1 MAENIIAAG
10 ADNRPP
16 MLKKSQY
23 NSCQSRMKLYQRPH
37 CKEKILEECDI
48 RATNIVLQGLPPDV
62 YILMNHHTE
71 AKEIWDRI
79 KLLIEVKGGS
89 IHSYYLRFAQLIND
103 MNTIRMTMQ
112 KLQVNTKFVNNLQL
126 EWSKFVT
133 DVKLARDM
141 HESNFDQLYVYLRRH
156 EDHANELSPVAQQY
170 YSPPLPQLFYEA
182 LVPYQP
188 YHALV
193 IHLPLVVPQ
202 QAYQAPTVPQQLQVM
217 FPQLDSG
224 LAVPSFLPGDD
235 SIYSLNKEM
244 NVLGRQ
250 NLGSP
255 STSAIL
261 MAKLSAY
268 DFDILSEYFE
278 QPPFSTNLDIDI
290 TSDSNIISYEQYLN
304 ETETADAQDATYTAQ
319 QDAMIMSVIEEMSN
333 QVAQFK
339 RHDALS
345 VIDTLETLKLAE
357 ESNLKIHAKQN
368 DPIAKEKKVNI
379 VPIDYAALNK
389 LSEHFVKHFM
399 PQKQLSA
406 KQAF

>member
-79 KLLIEVKGGS
+79 KLLIEV
-89 IHSYYLRFAQLIND
+89 
-103 MNTIRMTMQ
+103 
-112 KLQVNTKFVNNLQL
+112 
-126 EWSKFVT
+126 
-133 DVKLARDM
+133 
-141 HESNFDQLYVYLRRH
+141 
-156 EDHANELSPVAQQY
+156 
-170 YSPPLPQLFYEA
+170 
-182 LVPYQP
+182 
-188 YHALV
+188 
-193 IHLPLVVPQ
+193 VPQ

-224 LAVPSFLPGDD
+224 LAVPSFLRDD

-250 NLGSP
+250 NLG
-255 STSAIL
+255 
-261 MAKLSAY
+261 
-268 DFDILSEYFE
+268 
-278 QPPFSTNLDIDI
+278 TNLDIDI

-304 ETETADAQDATYTAQ
+304 ETETADAQDATYSAQ
-319 QDAMIMSVIEEMSN
+319 QDAMIMSRVFCKTRQIYEEIVDLEKEKKALDNIIYKTGQTVQTIAMLAKPQMFYDESHN
-333 QVAQFK
+333 TTLGYQNPLYLTQAQRKQLVLYCGHTIVK

-379 VPIDYAALNK
+379 VPIDYAALNNASLEPLRPLDNAFDYASVNGK
-389 LSEHFVKHFM
+389 LVAVTPINKSRQIKNAKPRM
-399 PQKQLSA
+399 KDSTKASRSQPLGNTKKNMISPTASSNQKNKVEDHLGSMIRLL
-406 KQAF
+406 